1 MLLQIMNNYLKVLK
15 KSTQLKILNI
25 ETIETVFIERNQ
37 VKQSLL
43 RWYVKMESWKCN
55 FHLAQHQ

>member
-43 RWYVKMESWKCN
+43 R
-55 FHLAQHQ
+55 